1 MNLRNNCTMR
11 VENVIHYAQRTSRL
25 IYRHRRGSAL
35 DGAQLIESRNKVA
48 RNAALVVPFAQVRL
62 ANLDLIRTGGSHEQS
77 VAYVC

>member
-1 MNLRNNCTMR
+1 ML
-11 VENVIHYAQRTSRL
+11 VKNVINYAQRPNRL

-48 RNAALVVPFAQVRL
+48 RNAARVVPFAQVRL

-77 VAYVC
+77 FAYDC